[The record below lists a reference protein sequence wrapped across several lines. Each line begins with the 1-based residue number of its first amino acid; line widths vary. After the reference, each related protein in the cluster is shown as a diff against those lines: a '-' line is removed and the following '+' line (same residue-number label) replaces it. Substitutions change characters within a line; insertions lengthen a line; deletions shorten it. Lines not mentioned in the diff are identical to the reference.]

1 MVELGGHMASA
12 RLTAVGLAVVLV
24 LLPVVSSAAN
34 AKVQRAPDRADVDDG
49 DEPIFGFGG
58 SVTCGHWLSSPST
71 KQRGN
76 DWILGWW
83 AGSAEGDD
91 DNHLSA
97 EKATEKQILD
107 RTSRLCRMNPDW
119 GLRNAAAHIYVEL
132 TRGKSRRERPR

>member
-1 MVELGGHMASA
+1 MASA
-12 RLTAVGLAVVLV
+12 GFTAVSLAAVLV
-24 LLPVVSSAAN
+24 LLPGVSSVAN
-34 AKVQRAPDRADVDDG
+34 AKVPRAPDRVDVNDG
-49 DEPIFGFGG
+49 DEPVFGFGG
-58 SVTCGHWLSSPST
+58 SVTCERWLSSPSM

-97 EKATEKQILD
+97 DTATQKQILD

-119 GLRNAAAHIYVEL
+119 GLRNAAAHIYADL
-132 TRGKSRRERPR
+132 TRGTSRRERPR